1 MTNEEAPV
9 STLTPNRLSLIV
21 AFVLFVVAALAA
33 FGVIHANAEGFAL
46 GGFAFWALSGAL

>member
-1 MTNEEAPV
+1 MKEAPV
-9 STLTPNRLSLIV
+9 TTLTPNRLSLIV

-33 FGVIHANAEGFAL
+33 FGVIHANAEGFGL